1 MALVDSNVLKLAPDP
16 GVPAYRSAPHNIE
29 AEQSLLGAILVNNDA
44 FYRVSDF
51 LEPKHFFE
59 PIHQTIYETSGSLIR
74 MGKVSTPVTLKTFLP
89 AETDIGGM
97 TVSQYLARLAAEATT
112 IINAQDYGRTVYE
125 LALRRDLIRIG
136 EDMVNVAFDAPVDF
150 APRAQI
156 EDAERRLYELAES
169 GRYDGGF
176 QRFAQ
181 ALTVAVDMAA
191 KAFQRDGKLS
201 GIATGLRDL
210 DTKMGGLQP
219 SDLVIIAGRPGMG
232 KTALATN
239 IAYNVAKAHRAE
251 VQADG
256 TMKSVNGGVVG
267 FFSCEMSAD
276 QTSIAPSM
284 IRRGGITE
292 ADFEKTRNYS
302 IELQSLP
309 LYVDE
314 TGGLSISQLTARARR
329 LKRQKG
335 LDLIVVDYIQLLQGS
350 GKRGNDNRVQEVT
363 EITTSLKALAKEL
376 NVPVIAL
383 SQLSRQ
389 VESRDDKRPQLSDLR
404 ESGSI
409 EQDADVVMFVFR
421 EEYYHQ
427 MRKPSE
433 SNREKFVEWLAE
445 ADKHHGK
452 AELIIGKQRHGPTG
466 TVELQFD

>member
-1 MALVDSNVLKLAPDP
+1 MATLDSNVLKLAPDAAA
-16 GVPAYRSAPHNIE
+16 PAFRSAPHNIE

-59 PIHQTIYETSGSLIR
+59 PIHQTIFETAGSLIR
-74 MGKVSTPVTLKTFLP
+74 MGKVATPVTLKTFVP

-97 TVSQYLARLAAEATT
+97 TVGQYLARLAAEATT
-112 IINAQDYGRTVYE
+112 IINAQDYGRTIYE

-136 EDMVNVAFDAPVDF
+136 EDMVNVAFD
-150 APRAQI
+150 
-156 EDAERRLYELAES
+156 
-169 GRYDGGF
+169 GF
-176 QRFAQ
+176 QSFAQ

-210 DTKMGGLQP
+210 DIKMGGLQP
-219 SDLVIIAGRPGMG
+219 SDLIIVAGRPGMG

-256 TMKSVNGGVVG
+256 TMKSINGGIVG
-267 FFSCEMSAD
+267 FFSCEMSAE
-276 QTSIAPSM
+276 QLATRIIAERTGIPSST

-292 ADFEKTRNYS
+292 GDFEKIRDYS

-309 LYVDE
+309 FYVDE

-335 LDLIVVDYIQLLQGS
+335 LDLLVVDYIQLLQGS

-376 NVPVIAL
+376 NVPIIAL

-421 EEYYHQ
+421 EEYYLANKEP
-427 MRKPSE
+427 RAGTPE
-433 SNREKFVEWLAE
+433 YEKWQLDMSLV
-445 ADKHHGK
+445 HGK
-452 AELIIGKQRHGPTG
+452 AEVIIGKQRHGPTG
-466 TVELQFD
+466 TVELQFEASLTRFGDLTHDSHLPERAY